1 MSGPVGTTPPAPPPA
16 RRARRRLTKTTAVG
30 LGLILTLIG
39 LFVLGGSVPTDP
51 ATLERAVAITGVGA
65 IALWL
70 GGIFLGASRGR

>member
-1 MSGPVGTTPPAPPPA
+1 MSEPAGPAPADPA
-16 RRARRRLTKTTAVG
+16 PSGRPRRRLTKTRAIG
-30 LGLILTLIG
+30 LGLVLTLVG